1 MLVDWRGVL
10 RRLVGYAVLALGL
23 VAAPAHADLRAFNA
37 AVSAGDFRTASTVAA
52 ETWPQLSKAD
62 PDITVVAR
70 EFAWASMLA
79 GEPGRAQAY
88 TSFLIGKA
96 SMLRPDDPA
105 IVTWRVLDAWATF
118 AVRPTSASRRALQ
131 DALQMRTAVVGKDLI
146 SLRAAQALFRDQWN
160 AGLWRDASAVAG
172 SGAHVARDF
181 GQGFVDTFYQLELG
195 RLAASFVD
203 RATPEAALY
212 LKELA
217 KRIYGDAII
226 TTDPGMRERLI
237 NTFFAVD
244 AWAEATSLRL
254 QQQGKKGI
262 PADRPDP
269 TIPSRL
275 TPAPG
280 NLSLPEC
287 QVTRVPGAKQPD
299 FPANKKFQ
307 GWPGFAT
314 YRLTLG
320 EGGRFSEVKL
330 MGAAPHTDLA
340 GTVGVA
346 IRDWR
351 WQFAGPARPP
361 GCRLPVYYYLAFQ
374 FDVPS

>member
-1 MLVDWRGVL
+1 MRIISSRLAWVSAAIASLV
-10 RRLVGYAVLALGL
+10 AF
-23 VAAPAHADLRAFNA
+23 AAPAFADLRTFNS
-37 AVSAGDFRTASTVAA
+37 AVSAGDFRAASAAAA
-52 ETWPQLSKAD
+52 ETWPQLSMAE
-62 PDITVVAR
+62 PDITIIAR

-88 TSFLIGKA
+88 TSFLIGR
-96 SMLRPDDPA
+96 SSVLRPDDPA

-118 AVRPTSASRRALQ
+118 AVRPTSVSRRALQ

-160 AGLWRDASAVAG
+160 AGLWRDASLVAG
-172 SGAHVARDF
+172 SGAHVALDF
-181 GQGFVDTFYQLELG
+181 GQGFIDAFYQLEMG

-280 NLSLPEC
+280 DPALPEC
-287 QVTRVPGAKQPD
+287 QVTRVAGARQPD
-299 FPANKKFQ
+299 FPANRKFE

-320 EGGRFSEVKL
+320 EGGLFSEVKL

-340 GTVGVA
+340 DTVGVA
-346 IRDWR
+346 IGQWR
-351 WQFAGPARPP
+351 WQFAGSAQPP
-361 GCRLPVYYYLAFQ
+361 DCRMPVYHYLAFQ